1 MQRPQNT
8 LHIRDRLL
16 TGLDKENNVVNPA
29 IVAEVL
35 SQLDTIQ
42 ITKEELEATRL
53 GRHINELR
61 KRTDNNQ
68 IKARAKSLIKKWRD
82 TFVQQQ
88 QNGGAPPQAPTVQ
101 AQAPAVVAKTSGE
114 PPPGGGGG
122 NLTNGHRHHHKQ
134 AAASLPRATSS
145 SLPSS
150 TSTSPGL
157 SRPATPK
164 SSPPFNGPV
173 KNGAAAAAAATA
185 APPVNGL
192 KRHRQEV
199 EDDRNSDVD
208 VVEVDDEDHV
218 VQVAPPAAK
227 KQRVNG
233 YNHHSHPSAPQPPSN
248 CDSSNKLNSVISES
262 VRPTPGRRKTRSQ
275 QRTAPSL
282 NEQTDTLLQQMQV
295 AQGVRAGQRVKTTQ
309 ELVQELAMKRS
320 TSPGMPPSA
329 AAAAAAA
336 TASKS
341 TSIVEETQEQ
351 LMNRYFESQ
360 NGKRDPSPPTSLGV
374 PSPPSEPTTS
384 SAVAGGSSANRP
396 ETVEDVMA
404 RLPPVDVAAVLAE
417 MAKEAEMEPDS
428 DDDVE
433 MEGLIPVKKPE
444 PLAVTDELVD
454 RLHEGQTESFNGNFA
469 HDGDFK
475 EWHEVVTKTTLG
487 GDLIHILPYSV
498 ID

>member
-114 PPPGGGGG
+114 PPPGGGGC

-173 KNGAAAAAAATA
+173 KNGAATA
-185 APPVNGL
+185 ALPVNGL